1 MTTDNKNNKSK
12 QWMRYASLGT
22 QIMVYLFIAV
32 FGGLKLDKWLHA
44 TPLFIIV
51 LPTIALLWVFIQL
64 YRQLVK

>member
-1 MTTDNKNNKSK
+1 
-12 QWMRYASLGT
+12 MRYTSLGT
-22 QIMVYLFIAV
+22 QIMVYLFLAV
-32 FGGLKLDKWLHA
+32 FGGLKLDEWLHA